1 MRSALYGRVSSEEQ
15 IEGYSIDAQ
24 QRAFHTLNK
33 DKNWN
38 VFKEYKRTEMQIRQL
53 SPAVSSKDSLKRL
66 ANFLANVAEAWRDA
80 NQNQRNNLARV
91 LFEEIR
97 LDNGGR
103 VVSVKPRTEFESFFK
118 LSFECQAK
126 DIAGDPGGIR
136 TPDLHRDRVAC

>member
-66 ANFLANVAEAWRDA
+66 ANFLANVAEA
-80 NQNQRNNLARV
+80 
-91 LFEEIR
+91 
-97 LDNGGR
+97 
-103 VVSVKPRTEFESFFK
+103 
-118 LSFECQAK
+118 
-126 DIAGDPGGIR
+126 
-136 TPDLHRDRVAC
+136 